1 MLRLLFCISWKKRAK
16 TRVFFLCSPSIF
28 SKMTGQ
34 SPGARS
40 LRARLGELENFSPLI
55 ACGNLS
61 PPLRSG
67 GLFRCGEGGGRP
79 MVAPTVKID
88 VR

>member
-1 MLRLLFCISWKKRAK
+1 MLRLLFCIFWQKRAK

-28 SKMTGQ
+28 SKMTGR

-61 PPLRSG
+61 PLFAVEGFFAAAREAGIARPL
-67 GLFRCGEGGGRP
+67 FC
-79 MVAPTVKID
+79 AP
-88 VR
+88 